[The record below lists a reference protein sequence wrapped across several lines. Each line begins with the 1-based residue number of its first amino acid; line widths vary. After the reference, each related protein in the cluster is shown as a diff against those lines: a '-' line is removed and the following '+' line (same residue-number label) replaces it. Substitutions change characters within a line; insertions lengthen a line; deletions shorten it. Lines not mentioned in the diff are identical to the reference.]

1 MGVKKPSKK
10 RKRQSRVNGLVRL
23 DFKIYVH
30 PRIKKEIQEKS
41 RKSGWSTSGMIAN
54 LVINDLG
61 LIPEEARH
69 AAISR
74 GNSRDRRRRR

>member
-10 RKRQSRVNGLVRL
+10 RKRQSRVNGLVRINL
-23 DFKIYVH
+23 KIYVH
-30 PRIKKEIQEKS
+30 PRIKKEIQQKAKE
-41 RKSGWSTSGMIAN
+41 WSMSGMIAN